1 MIEKIKNFFRNLFK
15 EKSVN
20 FIEAPKND
28 AFQSETIKSNDE
40 KPHNNFNQ
48 FQKQ

>member
-28 AFQSETIKSNDE
+28 AFQSEK
-40 KPHNNFNQ
+40 
-48 FQKQ
+48 